1 MGGSHTSNGGCK
13 AFVKKRRELNL
24 RQSGDGATTETRI
37 FVCQSRQTQESRTPY
52 ETAHIACGFWRTSI
66 TLQTGWRSH
75 PIETGQASCTD
86 LFSILTPVWWILMLI
101 LINLLAELFPSTSPD
116 STFVFVTW
124 GVMTLIFTATVTYT
138 GVQQGRLIREYEA
151 QRGLWL
157 ARGAVTVGAL
167 FTVATLAIIVAIFT
181 SGDASTRPLL

>member
-1 MGGSHTSNGGCK
+1 MAAVIHRLEVAVATQAEDQNSEERKIQGLSPEDWS
-13 AFVKKRRELNL
+13 L
-24 RQSGDGATTETRI
+24 RQARRAFI
-37 FVCQSRQTQESRTPY
+37 F
-52 ETAHIACGFWRTSI
+52 A
-66 TLQTGWRSH
+66 
-75 PIETGQASCTD
+75 
-86 LFSILTPVWWILMLI
+86 ILTPVWWILMLI

-124 GVMTLIFTATVTYT
+124 GVMALIFTTTVTYT

-157 ARGAVTVGAL
+157 ARGAVIVGAL